1 MQKLSILLN
10 FINKINNMSLYSL
23 FTPSL
28 ILMILCMLILPLP
41 TFFLDL
47 FFTFNIVISIIILI
61 VSMVVTD
68 VLNFSSFPIVSL
80 LSTLLRLSLNV
91 ASTRVILLNGH
102 TGSYSAGRIIESFG
116 VFLIG
121 KNFFIGIIVF
131 IILVIINFIVVTKGS
146 GRIAEVGARF
156 ILDAMPGKQ
165 MAIDADLNAGIIS
178 EREAKERRIN
188 VYKEADFYGSMDG
201 ASKFIRGDAVAGILI
216 IIVNIV
222 GGLVI
227 GITQHNMSFLQAAK
241 TYSILTI
248 GDGLAAQIPSL
259 IISIASGIILTRVGS
274 DKINVSK
281 QIINQ
286 IFDNSQVIFLSSVI
300 FGIFSLIPGMP
311 NFIFLSF
318 TISLLILSWY
328 LYNKNYISKNFSKV
342 SNVKKNKLL
351 GFSWNDIQFEHLIAL
366 ELSSIFFQS
375 IYKDKYNY
383 LLKKI
388 YFLRKNIAK
397 DFGFLISDIYLINNR
412 KLEDGQYKILIKGA
426 EIGCGYVFLDK
437 LLAINNS
444 NSIITVPGIKVKEPV
459 FDLPA
464 FWIHPD
470 NKEKIIKKKL
480 LIVEPNSVIIT
491 HINNIIRKNLYELF
505 GLQETQQLLDRISQT
520 YPRLVE
526 YLIPNII
533 SITMLHSILQN
544 LLRENIPIKD
554 IRTILETLI
563 KHGSGIKN
571 NVEKLT
577 DVTRIALRNFITQK
591 FFLNVYEIC
600 VLGLSADIECILLK
614 IINNKD
620 GQLEPVF
627 SENLINKTK
636 LLVIMQKKNKFPLV
650 LVVHP
655 QLRSLLARLFM
666 ISIPELIVLSFSEIS
681 EDRTIK
687 IVHTI
692 GKYKD

>member
-1 MQKLSILLN
+1 
-10 FINKINNMSLYSL
+10 
-23 FTPSL
+23 
-28 ILMILCMLILPLP
+28 MLILPLP
-41 TFFLDL
+41 SFILDL

-61 VSMVVTD
+61 VSMIVTD
-68 VLNFSSFPIVSL
+68 VLNFSSFPVVSL

-102 TGSYSAGRIIESFG
+102 TGSHSAGRIIESFG
-116 VFLIG
+116 IFLIG
-121 KNFFIGIIVF
+121 RNFFIGIIVF
-131 IILVIINFIVVTKGS
+131 IILVIINFIVITKGS

-178 EREAKERRIN
+178 EQEAKERRVN
-188 VYKEADFYGSMDG
+188 VYREADFYGSMDG
-201 ASKFIRGDAVAGILI
+201 SSKFIRGDAIASILI
-216 IIVNIV
+216 IIVNII
-222 GGLVI
+222 GGLII
-227 GITQHNMSFLQAAK
+227 GIIQHNMSFLQAAK
-241 TYSILTI
+241 IYSILTI

-286 IFDNSQVIFLSSVI
+286 IFNNSQVIFLSGII
-300 FGIFSLIPGMP
+300 FGIFGIIPGMP
-311 NFIFLSF
+311 NFIFLFF
-318 TISLLILSWY
+318 TVSLLILSWY
-328 LYNKNYISKNFSKV
+328 LYNKNYINKNFSKI
-342 SNVKKNKLL
+342 SNVKEKKLL
-351 GFSWNDIQFEHLIAL
+351 SFSWNDIQFEHLIAL
-366 ELSSIFFQS
+366 ELSSIFFKS
-375 IYKDKYNY
+375 IYKNKYNY

-397 DFGFLISDIYLINNR
+397 DFGFLISDIYFIHNR
-412 KLEDGQYKILIKGA
+412 KLEDGQYKILIKGV

-444 NSIITVPGIKVKEPV
+444 NNIINVPGIKVKEPV

-464 FWIHPD
+464 FWINSD

-491 HINNIIRKNLYELF
+491 HINKIIRKNLYELF

-533 SITMLHSILQN
+533 SITILHNILKN

-563 KHGSGIKN
+563 KHGNSMKN

-577 DVTRIALRNFITQK
+577 NITRIALRNFITQK
-591 FFLNVYEIC
+591 FFLTAKDIYVI
-600 VLGLSADIECILLK
+600 GLSSEIECILLK
-614 IINNKD
+614 IINSED
-620 GQLEPVF
+620 GQLEPLF
-627 SENLINKTK
+627 SEKLIKRTK
-636 LLVIMQKKNKFPLV
+636 LLVIIQKKNKFPLV

-655 QLRSLLARLFM
+655 QLRNLLAKLFI
-666 ISIPELIVLSFSEIS
+666 ISIPELTVLSFSEIS
-681 EDRTIK
+681 EDRVIK

-692 GKYKD
+692 EKYKE